1 MEAITPDK
9 APREMLP
16 DDSRIREMEECLRK
30 AKERRKV
37 VRDQVSEMAN
47 KDPEGLADLIKSWI
61 D

>member
-1 MEAITPDK
+1 MPDK

-16 DDSRIREMEECLRK
+16 DDSRIREMEERLRK

>member
-1 MEAITPDK
+1 MEVIMPDK

-16 DDSRIREMEECLRK
+16 DDSRIRGMEERLRK